1 MPVITLDLIQK
12 IRTRLEDGWSQIG
25 SRSNTS
31 YYMEMTQAVGT
42 GISDSINS
50 AGFTTED
57 NGLSGIPFRSGKGI
71 GYGIFVDREIL
82 TREIYSRIRQKS
94 QTFAQSIGGDTG
106 HPVYNRPY
114 IIPENY
120 ELEYSPPD
128 NNALFIFAKGIAES
142 VYECFSTQIILNSN
156 HPMIYFGEGEVV
168 SFTAIDASII
178 SGRIFSNSSTL
189 LGAMWPKICD
199 AIGEAVDYT
208 LQNHTT
214 GEVLITGICVP
225 SGSQSCGIPLYGV
238 GTGTIG

>member
-1 MPVITLDLIQK
+1 MAVITPDLIQK
-12 IRTRLEDGWSQIG
+12 IRTRLEAGWAQIG
-25 SRSNTS
+25 NRSNTS
-31 YYMEMTQAVGT
+31 YYMEMTTAIGT
-42 GISDSINS
+42 GISDSINA

-57 NGLSGIPFRSGKGI
+57 DGLSGSPFRTGTGI
-71 GYGIFVDREIL
+71 GYGIFVNREVL

-94 QTFAQSIGGDTG
+94 QTFAQTIGRNTG
-106 HPVYNRPY
+106 HPIYNRPY

-120 ELEYSPPD
+120 QLEYSPLD

-142 VYECFSTQIILNSN
+142 VYECFSTQIILNST
-156 HPMIYFGEGEVV
+156 HPMIYFGQGEVV

-189 LGAMWPKICD
+189 LGVMWPKICD

-214 GEVLITGICVP
+214 GEVVITGVCSP
-225 SGSQSCGIPLYGV
+225 SSSQSCGIPFTGV
-238 GTGTIG
+238 GAGTIG